1 VFNLSPEKILVIAI
15 FALVV
20 LGPNRLP
27 QAARTL
33 GRLLAEARRVSG
45 SFQEEVRG
53 ALAEPHDVLNK
64 AVGDLG
70 VPRVSDL
77 RSSLRSTVTDAVSPA
92 RTTQPESPAS
102 PGTSQGPPATGAQP
116 DAVPDDPSLN

>member
-1 VFNLSPEKILVIAI
+1 MFNLSPEKILVLGI

-33 GRLLAEARRVSG
+33 GRLLGQVRRVSG
-45 SFQEEVRG
+45 SFQDEVRG

-70 VPRVSDL
+70 LPDI
-77 RSSLRSTVTDAVSPA
+77 RSSVRKTVTEVVSPFSDNRPPSSA
-92 RTTQPESPAS
+92 DGSGGPRPTGSAAPADR
-102 PGTSQGPPATGAQP
+102 PT
-116 DAVPDDPSLN
+116 AVPDDPSLN

>member
-1 VFNLSPEKILVIAI
+1 MFNLSPEKILVLGI

-33 GRLLAEARRVSG
+33 GRLLAEVRRVSG

-64 AVGDLG
+64 TVGDLG
-70 VPRVSDL
+70 LPDL
-77 RSSLRSTVTDAVSPA
+77 RSSVRNTVTEAVSPF
-92 RTTQPESPAS
+92 TTPHPAS
-102 PGTSQGPPATGAQP
+102 PVDGTAGSSGTASPTPGTGPA
-116 DAVPDDPSLN
+116 AVPDDPSLN